1 MQKFILQLAS
11 EKRNLTS
18 RVSGRKPIRKH
29 MSLWVCIFSAVSL
42 SGVQVCR
49 ERLTVLR
56 LPAWALGTVPVS
68 LGSHEQTSVY
78 PTGEQNQDF
87 TQDQH
92 SEQVSL
98 LGLFK
103 GTWVTETLSP
113 HTPHLIMTMTSR
125 ILHLS
130 YSQHLPRSLRLKWGK
145 R

>member
-18 RVSGRKPIRKH
+18 EVSGRKPIRKH

-56 LPAWALGTVPVS
+56 LPAGALGTVPVS

-78 PTGEQNQDF
+78 PTGEQSQDS
-87 TQDQH
+87 TQD
-92 SEQVSL
+92 
-98 LGLFK
+98 
-103 GTWVTETLSP
+103 
-113 HTPHLIMTMTSR
+113 
-125 ILHLS
+125 
-130 YSQHLPRSLRLKWGK
+130 
-145 R
+145 